1 VADMSNAL
9 PGGSALRSADPS
21 DEFCEDCGYE
31 PELKR
36 TLGSF
41 QVFAVSFAFISVAVG
56 IFGTYDD
63 LLRSSGPVG
72 IWTWIVAAIGQML
85 VALVVAQFAGRIP
98 LSGSS
103 YQWGSRLAN
112 PKIGWFFGWVAF
124 CYLITGLMAI
134 DSAMSSTCLMPLF
147 NMAPD
152 EGTARLITVAV
163 MVIQAVLAIAST
175 RLVGLVNSTAV
186 AIELTI
192 VVVLVIAL
200 LVAVA
205 VTGDGSVTNLTSR
218 GVTAGAPNYF
228 AFGGGLM
235 AVMLVG
241 LGTLV
246 GFDSA
251 ANMAEEAKDPFRSV
265 PRAIV
270 GSVAAASVLGLLFLI
285 ALTIAIDNI
294 PKVSAADSPVAMIM
308 QDQLGTVTERIFLV
322 AIAIAFFG
330 GGMVTLTSCS
340 RMIFAMSRDERF
352 PAHRLMRRVNDR
364 TQTPIPATVA
374 PVVIGI
380 AVLAMLPGNALLE
393 LITSGTVFPALTYAM
408 IVILYLTV
416 RKRLDRQEGAFDIG
430 RFEMPIS
437 IAALVWSI
445 CAIVIL
451 LSPATAFVPMAI
463 VAGLLG
469 VGAVY
474 FAYMM
479 IFNRRVLD
487 HEPGELT
494 VFSH

>member
-1 VADMSNAL
+1 MTDTSPAPDA
-9 PGGSALRSADPS
+9 GSS
-21 DEFCEDCGYE
+21 DEFCEEFGYE

-63 LLRSSGPVG
+63 LLRNAGPVG
-72 IWTWIVAAIGQML
+72 IWTWIVAAVGQL
-85 VALVVAQFAGRIP
+85 LIALVVAQFAARIP

-112 PKIGWFFGWVAF
+112 PKIGWFFGWLTF

-152 EGTARLITVAV
+152 EHTARLIAAVV
-163 MVIQAVLAIAST
+163 MVIQAVLAIVST
-175 RLVGLVNSTAV
+175 KIVALINSAAV
-186 AIELTI
+186 AVELTI
-192 VVVLVIAL
+192 VVVLVVAL

-205 VTGDGSVTNLTSR
+205 VTGDGSVGNLTSR
-218 GVTAGAPNYF
+218 GITANTTDYF

-235 AVMLVG
+235 AVMIVG

-270 GSVAAASVLGLLFLI
+270 GSVLAASVLGMLFLI

-294 PKVSAADSPVAMIM
+294 PRVSAADSPVAMIM
-308 QDQLGTVTERIFLV
+308 HDQLGAATERIFLS

-340 RMIFAMSRDERF
+340 RMIFAMARDDRF
-352 PAHRLMRRVNDR
+352 PAHRLMRRVNPR
-364 TQTPIPATVA
+364 TQTPIPATIV

-380 AVLAMLPGNALLE
+380 AVLAVLPGNALLE
-393 LITSGTVFPALTYAM
+393 LITSGTVFPALTYGM
-408 IVILYLTV
+408 IVVLYLVV
-416 RKRLDRQEGAFDIG
+416 RNKLGRQEGAFDIG
-430 RFEMPIS
+430 RFELPVAIF
-437 IAALVWSI
+437 ALIWSI
-445 CAIVIL
+445 CALVIL
-451 LSPATAFVPMAI
+451 LSPADAVVPLII
-463 VAGLLG
+463 VTSLLG
-469 VGAVY
+469 VGGLY
-474 FAYMM
+474 FGYLM

-487 HEPGELT
+487 HEPGEAT

>member
-1 VADMSNAL
+1 MT
-9 PGGSALRSADPS
+9 
-21 DEFCEDCGYE
+21 EFREEYGYE

-63 LLRSSGPVG
+63 LLRNSGPVG
-72 IWTWIVAAIGQML
+72 IWTWIVAAIGQL
-85 VALVVAQFAGRIP
+85 LIALVIAQFAARIP

-112 PKIGWFFGWVAF
+112 PKIGWFFGWLTF

-163 MVIQAVLAIAST
+163 MVIQAVLPIAST
-175 RLVGLVNSTAV
+175 RIVALINSAAV
-186 AIELTI
+186 AIELSI
-192 VVVLVIAL
+192 VVVLAIAL
-200 LVAVA
+200 VVAVA
-205 VTGDGSVTNLTSR
+205 VTGNGSVGNLTSR
-218 GVTAGAPNYF
+218 GITEGAPNYF

-235 AVMLVG
+235 AVMIVG

-270 GSVAAASVLGLLFLI
+270 GSVAAASVLGLLFLV
-285 ALTIAIDNI
+285 ALTVAIDNV
-294 PKVSAADSPVAMIM
+294 PRVSAAGSPVAMIM
-308 QDQLGTVTERIFLV
+308 HDQLGTVTERIFLV

-340 RMIFAMSRDERF
+340 RMIFAMSRDDRF
-352 PAHRLMRRVNDR
+352 PAHRLMRRVNSR
-364 TQTPIPATVA
+364 TQTPIPATVV
-374 PVVIGI
+374 PVIIGI
-380 AVLAMLPGNALLE
+380 AVLAALPGDALLE
-393 LITSGTVFPALTYAM
+393 LITSGTVFPALTYGM
-408 IVILYLTV
+408 IVVLYLAV

-430 RFEMPIS
+430 RFELPIA
-437 IAALVWSI
+437 IAALIWSI
-445 CAIVIL
+445 CALIIL
-451 LSPATAFVPMAI
+451 LSPDAATVPMII

-469 VGAVY
+469 AGALY
-474 FAYMM
+474 FGYMM
-479 IFNRRVLD
+479 IFNREVLD
-487 HEPGELT
+487 HEPGDLT

>member
-1 VADMSNAL
+1 VAEVAKAL
-9 PGGSALRSADPS
+9 ADARPA
-21 DEFCEDCGYE
+21 DDFCEDCGYE
-31 PELKR
+31 PKLKR
-36 TLGSF
+36 TLSSF

-63 LLRSSGPVG
+63 LLNNSGPVG
-72 IWTWIVAAIGQML
+72 IWTWIIAAVGQL
-85 VALVVAQFAGRIP
+85 LIALVIAQFAGRIP

-112 PKIGWFFGWVAF
+112 PKVGWFFGWITF
-124 CYLITGLMAI
+124 CYLITGLMAM

-147 NMAPD
+147 NMAPN
-152 EGTARLITVAV
+152 EGTARIITIVV

-175 RLVGLVNSTAV
+175 RIVALINSAAV
-186 AIELTI
+186 AIELTV

-205 VTGDGSVTNLTSR
+205 VTGDGSADNLVSR
-218 GVTAGAPNYF
+218 GVAEGTTNYF

-235 AVMLVG
+235 AVMIVG

-251 ANMAEEAKDPFRSV
+251 ANMAEEAKNPYRSV

-270 GSVAAASVLGLLFLI
+270 GSVVAASVLGLLFLI
-285 ALTIAIDNI
+285 ALTVAIDNV
-294 PKVSAADSPVAMIM
+294 PKVSAAGSPVAMIM
-308 QDQLGTVTERIFLV
+308 HDQLGTVAERIFLV

-340 RMIFAMSRDERF
+340 RMIFAMSRDDRF
-352 PAHRLMRRVNDR
+352 PAHQLMRRVNHR
-364 TQTPIPATVA
+364 TRTPIPATIA

-380 AVLAMLPGNALLE
+380 AVLVVLPGDAVLE

-408 IVILYLTV
+408 IVVLYLAV
-416 RKRLDRQEGAFDIG
+416 RKRLGRQEGAFDIG
-430 RFEMPIS
+430 RFEMPVS

-445 CAIVIL
+445 GALVIL
-451 LSPATAFVPMAI
+451 LSPANAIVPSII

-469 VGAVY
+469 VGALY
-474 FAYMM
+474 FAYLM
-479 IFNRRVLD
+479 IFDRRVLD
-487 HEPGELT
+487 HEPGEST
-494 VFSH
+494 VFAH

>member
-1 VADMSNAL
+1 MT
-9 PGGSALRSADPS
+9 
-21 DEFCEDCGYE
+21 EFREEYGYE

-63 LLRSSGPVG
+63 LLRNSGPVG
-72 IWTWIVAAIGQML
+72 IWTWIVAAIGQL
-85 VALVVAQFAGRIP
+85 LIALVIAQFAARIP

-112 PKIGWFFGWVAF
+112 PKIGWFFGWLTF

-175 RLVGLVNSTAV
+175 RIVALINSAAV
-186 AIELTI
+186 AIELSI
-192 VVVLVIAL
+192 VVVLAIAL
-200 LVAVA
+200 VVAVA
-205 VTGDGSVTNLTSR
+205 VTGNGSVGNLTSR
-218 GVTAGAPNYF
+218 GITEGAPNYF

-235 AVMLVG
+235 AVMIVG

-270 GSVAAASVLGLLFLI
+270 GSVAAASVLGLLFLV
-285 ALTIAIDNI
+285 ALTVAIDNV
-294 PKVSAADSPVAMIM
+294 PRVSAAGSPVAMIM
-308 QDQLGTVTERIFLV
+308 HDQLGTVTERIFLV

-340 RMIFAMSRDERF
+340 RMIFAMSRDDRF
-352 PAHRLMRRVNDR
+352 PAHRLMRRVNSH
-364 TQTPIPATVA
+364 TQTPIPATVV
-374 PVVIGI
+374 PVIIGI
-380 AVLAMLPGNALLE
+380 AVLAALPGDALLE
-393 LITSGTVFPALTYAM
+393 LITSGTVFPALTYGM
-408 IVILYLTV
+408 IVVLYLAV

-430 RFEMPIS
+430 RFELPIA
-437 IAALVWSI
+437 IAALIWSI
-445 CAIVIL
+445 CALVIL
-451 LSPATAFVPMAI
+451 LSPDAATVPMII

-469 VGAVY
+469 AGALY
-474 FAYMM
+474 FGYMM
-479 IFNRRVLD
+479 IFNREVLD
-487 HEPGELT
+487 HEPGDLT

>member
-1 VADMSNAL
+1 MTEAVPAAES
-9 PGGSALRSADPS
+9 S
-21 DEFCEDCGYE
+21 DEFCEECGYE
-31 PELKR
+31 PQLKR

-63 LLRSSGPVG
+63 LLRNSGPVG
-72 IWTWIVAAIGQML
+72 IWTWILAAAGQL
-85 VALVVAQFAGRIP
+85 LIALVIAQFAARIP

-112 PKIGWFFGWVAF
+112 PKIGWFFGWLTF
-124 CYLITGLMAI
+124 SYLITGLMAI

-147 NMAPD
+147 DMAPD
-152 EGTARLITVAV
+152 EGTARLLTMTV
-163 MVIQAVLAIAST
+163 MLIQAALAIASI
-175 RLVGLVNSTAV
+175 RIVALINSAAV
-186 AIELTI
+186 AIELAI
-192 VVVLVIAL
+192 VVVLAIAL
-200 LVAVA
+200 IVAVS
-205 VTGDGSVTNLTSR
+205 VTGRGSVDNLTSR
-218 GVTAGAPNYF
+218 GITEGASDYF

-235 AVMLVG
+235 AVMIVG

-251 ANMAEEAKDPFRSV
+251 ANMAEEAKNPFRSV

-285 ALTIAIDNI
+285 ALTVAIDDI
-294 PKVSAADSPVAMIM
+294 AHVSAAGSPVATIM
-308 QDQLGTVTERIFLV
+308 RDQLGPATERILLV

-352 PAHRLMRRVNDR
+352 PAHRLMRRVNSR
-364 TQTPIPATVA
+364 TQTPIPATVV

-380 AVLAMLPGNALLE
+380 GVLAALPGDALLE
-393 LITSGTVFPALTYAM
+393 LITSGTVFPALTYGM
-408 IVILYLTV
+408 IVVLYLAV

-430 RFEMPIS
+430 RFELPVAV
-437 IAALVWSI
+437 AALIWSV
-445 CAIVIL
+445 CALIIL
-451 LSPATAFVPMAI
+451 LSPAAAFVPMII
-463 VAGLLG
+463 VAGLLAT
-469 VGAVY
+469 GAVY
-474 FAYMM
+474 FAYLM
-479 IFNRRVLD
+479 IFNRAVLD
-487 HEPGELT
+487 HEPGDLT